1 MQCQP
6 PQLEHRSPLNN
17 TNCCVIETCDN
28 KDQIHHEVFPLLPKN
43 LLPPRYLLVK
53 VRDKGV
59 VEPSQAS
66 LLARLRNP
74 GKMGEVG
81 VSGDS
86 NNLHIRV
93 ILFAYCLL
101 RPSNNVCSEI
111 PTLQCPLFNGFNSIQ
126 LKARAKLVGKKIYSA
141 TSQSMSL
148 NS

>member
-59 VEPSQAS
+59 VESSQTS
-66 LLARLRNP
+66 LLARLRDP

-81 VSGDS
+81 VGGDS

-93 ILFAYCLL
+93 ILVRYAFAHCFFETQEEHTF
-101 RPSNNVCSEI
+101 SEI
-111 PTLQCPLFNGFNSIQ
+111 PTLQYPLFHGFYSIQ
-126 LKARAKLVGKKIYSA
+126 
-141 TSQSMSL
+141 
-148 NS
+148 